1 LRFEFCVLSVHCGF
15 WTPFAELSARSF
27 RSENHAKPKTQ
38 NSKRKTVIVVFR
50 IFDRYLIKN
59 FLVPFFYSL
68 FAMVAI
74 WMVYDLGE
82 HANDF
87 QEAHLGFEAISKF
100 YLVQIPFIVVS
111 WLPLCV
117 LLGLLYVLTRMS
129 RRNEIVSMLGAGVS
143 VPRVLLPLILLGLLL
158 TGACTVLNYELG
170 PKGQWASAYML
181 DEIVKG
187 KSKSARLDAHVFPNR
202 KDHRIWFIQLLDAKN
217 EQLKNVQVIQQDSNG
232 VIQSKIYGQNATY
245 DGSRKAWTFYNGK
258 IAYIDPQGTVTNEEF
273 FAQKEVSDW
282 SETPWRLSSSSLKGK
297 YMTVPQLE
305 HYLTENNDFPE
316 TNLAEFKTQMWYR
329 FALPWNIL
337 VVVFVAGPL
346 CMAFSR
352 RGALGGIAGGLFL
365 FIGLFSSSNVFL
377 ALGQGSRISPLVAAW
392 TPSAAFLLIGFVLLY
407 RRATNRP
414 IPFTG

>member
-1 LRFEFCVLSVHCGF
+1 LGFEFWILSGF
-15 WTPFAELSARSF
+15 RRNWRRSKF
-27 RSENHAKPKTQ
+27 WEGRPKPPSYAKLKTQ
-38 NSKRKTVIVVFR
+38 NSKLKTVAQPVFR

-68 FAMVAI
+68 FGMVAI

-87 QEAHLGFEAISKF
+87 QEAHLGIEAISKF

-158 TGACTVLNYELG
+158 TGACTLLNYELG
-170 PKGQWASAYML
+170 PRGQWASAYML
-181 DEIVKG
+181 DELVKG
-187 KSKSARLDAHVFPNR
+187 KSKSERLDAHVFPNR

-217 EQLKNVQVIQQDSNG
+217 EQLRNVQVIQQDSKG

-245 DGSRKAWTFYNGK
+245 DDSRNVWIFYNGK

-273 FAQKEVSDW
+273 FVQKDVSDL

-297 YMTVPQLE
+297 YMTVPQLD
-305 HYLTENNDFPE
+305 HYLQENGDFPE

-329 FALPWNIL
+329 FALPWNVL
-337 VVVFVAGPL
+337 VVVFVASPL

-365 FIGLFSSSNVFL
+365 FVGLFSSSNVFL

-392 TPSAAFLLIGFVLLY
+392 TPSVSFLLLGFILLY

>member
-1 LRFEFCVLSVHCGF
+1 MMEPRPCRVFSAICTTLAR
-15 WTPFAELSARSF
+15 WSARQGWNDVLK
-27 RSENHAKPKTQ
+27 RDNLKVTKP
-38 NSKRKTVIVVFR
+38 VFR
-50 IFDRYLIKN
+50 IFDRYLIRN

-68 FAMVAI
+68 FGMLAI
-74 WMVYDLGE
+74 WLVYDLGE

-143 VPRVLLPLILLGLLL
+143 VPRLLLPLILVGILL
-158 TGACTVLNYELG
+158 TAGCTVLNYELG

-181 DEIVKG
+181 DEIIKG
-187 KSKSARLDAHVFPNR
+187 KAKNSRVDALVFPNR
-202 KDHRIWFIQLLDAKN
+202 RDFRIWFIQLLDSKN
-217 EQLKNVQVIQQDSNG
+217 EQLSNVQVIQQDGHG
-232 VIQSKIYGQNATY
+232 VIESKIYGQNATY
-245 DGSRKAWTFYNGK
+245 DGSRKVWIFYNGK
-258 IAYIDPQGTVTNEEF
+258 IAYVDPEGNVTSEEF
-273 FAQKEVSDW
+273 FTQKEVSGW
-282 SETPWRLSSSSLKGK
+282 SETPWRLASATLRGK

-305 HYLTENNDFPE
+305 HYLRVNGDFPE
-316 TNLAEFKTQMWYR
+316 ANLAEFRTQMWYR
-329 FALPWNIL
+329 FALPWNVLAVVL
-337 VVVFVAGPL
+337 VASPL
-346 CMAFSR
+346 CIAFSR

-377 ALGQGSRISPLVAAW
+377 ALGQGSRISPPIAAW
-392 TPSAAFLLIGFVLLY
+392 TPAAVFLLLGLVLLWC
-407 RRATNRP
+407 RATSRP

>member
-1 LRFEFCVLSVHCGF
+1 M
-15 WTPFAELSARSF
+15 
-27 RSENHAKPKTQ
+27 
-38 NSKRKTVIVVFR
+38 FR

-68 FAMVAI
+68 FGMVAI

-143 VPRVLLPLILLGLLL
+143 VLRVLLPLIFLGLLL
-158 TGACTVLNYELG
+158 TGACTLLNYELG
-170 PKGQWASAYML
+170 PRGQWASAYML
-181 DEIVKG
+181 EEIVKG
-187 KSKSARLDAHVFPNR
+187 KSKSEHLDAHVFPNR
-202 KDHRIWFIQLLDAKN
+202 RDHRIWFIQLLDAKN
-217 EQLKNVQVIQQDSNG
+217 EQLRNVQVIQQDSQG
-232 VIQSKIYGQNATY
+232 VIQSKIYGQNAAY
-245 DGSRKAWTFYNGK
+245 NDSRKVWIFYNGK
-258 IAYIDPQGTVTNEEF
+258 IAYIDPRGNVTNEEF

-297 YMTVPQLE
+297 YMTVPQLD
-305 HYLTENNDFPE
+305 HYLQENGDFPE
-316 TNLAEFKTQMWYR
+316 ANLAEFKTQMWYR
-329 FALPWNIL
+329 FALPWNVL
-337 VVVFVAGPL
+337 VVVFVASPL

-365 FIGLFSSSNVFL
+365 FVGLFSSSNVFL
-377 ALGQGSRISPLVAAW
+377 ALGQGSRISPVVAAW
-392 TPSAAFLLIGFVLLY
+392 TPSVTFLLLGFILLY

>member
-1 LRFEFCVLSVHCGF
+1 LRVL
-15 WTPFAELSARSF
+15 FAELSALPVL
-27 RSENHAKPKTQ
+27 SEPTQNAKPETR
-38 NSKRKTVIVVFR
+38 NSKLKTVTSVFR

-68 FAMVAI
+68 FGMVAI
-74 WMVYDLGE
+74 WLVYDLGE

-100 YLVQIPFIVVS
+100 YLAQIPFIVVS

-181 DEIVKG
+181 DELIKG
-187 KSKSARLDAHVFPNR
+187 KSKSAHLEAHVFPNR

-217 EQLKNVQVIQQDSNG
+217 EQLRNVQVIQQDAQG

-245 DGSRKAWTFYNGK
+245 DGSRRVWTFYNGK
-258 IAYIDPQGTVTNEEF
+258 LAYVDPQGNVTNEEF
-273 FAQKEVSDW
+273 FAKKEVTDW

-305 HYLTENNDFPE
+305 HYLTENGDFPD
-316 TNLAEFKTQMWYR
+316 TNLAEFRTQMWYR
-329 FALPWNIL
+329 FALPWNVL
-337 VVVFVAGPL
+337 VVVFVASPL

-392 TPSAAFLLIGFVLLY
+392 VPACAFLLLGFILLY
-407 RRATNRP
+407 RRSTNRP

>member
-1 LRFEFCVLSVHCGF
+1 MIPDRTDGAESPANHVQKLRLGAQNPKLS
-15 WTPFAELSARSF
+15 
-27 RSENHAKPKTQ
+27 
-38 NSKRKTVIVVFR
+38 VVFR

-68 FAMVAI
+68 FGMVAI
-74 WMVYDLGE
+74 WLVYDLGE

-87 QEAHLGFEAISKF
+87 QEARLGFEAISTF
-100 YLVQIPFIVVS
+100 YLVQIPYIVVT

-117 LLGLLYVLTRMS
+117 VLGLLYVLTRMS

-158 TGACTVLNYELG
+158 TGACTLLNYELA
-170 PKGQWASAYML
+170 PKGQWAAAYML

-187 KSKSARLDAHVFPNR
+187 KSKSERLEAHVFPNR
-202 KDHRIWFIQLLDAKN
+202 KDHRVWFIQLLDAKN
-217 EQLKNVQVIQQDSNG
+217 GHLRNVQVIQQDNQG

-245 DGSRKAWTFYNGK
+245 DDSRKVWIFYNGK
-258 IAYIDPQGTVTNEEF
+258 IAYMDPQGTVTNEEF
-273 FAQKEVSDW
+273 FEQKEVSDW

-297 YMTVPQLE
+297 FMTVPQLE
-305 HYLTENNDFPE
+305 HYLTENSDFPE
-316 TNLAEFKTQMWYR
+316 SNLAEFRTQLWYR
-329 FALPWNIL
+329 FALPWNVL

-365 FIGLFSSSNVFL
+365 FVGMFSSSNVFL
-377 ALGQGSRISPLVAAW
+377 ALGQGSRIPPLVAAW
-392 TPSAAFLLIGFVLLY
+392 TPSAAFLLLGFILLY
-407 RRATNRP
+407 RRAANLP

>member
-1 LRFEFCVLSVHCGF
+1 M
-15 WTPFAELSARSF
+15 
-27 RSENHAKPKTQ
+27 
-38 NSKRKTVIVVFR
+38 FR

-68 FAMVAI
+68 FGMLAI
-74 WMVYDLGE
+74 WLVYDLGE

-87 QEAHLGFEAISKF
+87 QEAHLGFQPIAQF
-100 YLVQIPFIVVS
+100 YLAQIPFIVVNQ
-111 WLPLCV
+111 LPLSV

-143 VPRVLLPLILLGLLL
+143 VPRLLLPLILLGMLL
-158 TGACTVLNYELG
+158 TAGLTVLNYELG

-181 DEIVKG
+181 DEIIKG
-187 KSKSARLDAHVFPNR
+187 KSKNARMDALVFPNR
-202 KDHRIWFIQLLDAKN
+202 RDFRIWFVQLLDAKN
-217 EQLKNVQVIQQDSNG
+217 EQLKNVQVVQQDGHG
-232 VIQSKIYGQNATY
+232 VIQSKVYGQNATY
-245 DGSRKAWTFYNGK
+245 DGSRKVWIFYNGK
-258 IAYIDPQGTVTNEEF
+258 TANFDTEGNVSSEEF
-273 FAQKEVSDW
+273 FTQKEVSGW
-282 SETPWRLSSSSLKGK
+282 SETPWRLSSATLKGK

-305 HYLTENNDFPE
+305 HYLNENGDFPE
-316 TNLAEFKTQMWYR
+316 SNLAEFKTQMWYR
-329 FALPWNIL
+329 FALPWNVL
-337 VVVFVAGPL
+337 VVVFVASPL
-346 CMAFSR
+346 CIAFSR

-392 TPSAAFLLIGFVLLY
+392 TPAATFLFLGFILLY

>member
-1 LRFEFCVLSVHCGF
+1 MSRE
-15 WTPFAELSARSF
+15 RSQ
-27 RSENHAKPKTQ
+27 EPPGHAKPKTQ
-38 NSKRKTVIVVFR
+38 NPKSKLLFPVFR

-68 FAMVAI
+68 FGMVAI

-100 YLVQIPFIVVS
+100 YLVQIPFIVVN

-143 VPRVLLPLILLGLLL
+143 VPRVLLPLILVGLLL
-158 TGACTVLNYELG
+158 TGACTALNYELG

-217 EQLKNVQVIQQDSNG
+217 EQLRNVQVIQQDVNG

-245 DGSRKAWTFYNGK
+245 DGSRKVWIFYNGK
-258 IAYIDPQGTVTNEEF
+258 IAYMDPEGTVTHEEF

-305 HYLTENNDFPE
+305 HYLTENSDFPQ

-392 TPSAAFLLIGFVLLY
+392 TPSAVFLLLGFILLY